1 METFKPLSAI
11 QDGISLKL
19 YKSFGDEYVI
29 YPEEVKQGLTRPCF
43 FIKLLKPSNKKER
56 DITYIRE
63 NSYCIH
69 FFPKNTNQPKAEC
82 YQMLDE
88 LYLAMEYIEVDGNLV
103 RGVGMLGE
111 IHDETLLFY
120 VNYNVRV
127 RKVYDPILMEYLE
140 SIEFRTKG

>member
-1 METFKPLSAI
+1 MDTFKPLSAI
-11 QDGISLKL
+11 QDGISVKL
-19 YKSFGDEYVI
+19 NKHFGDKYVI
-29 YPEEVKQGLTRPCF
+29 FPEEVKQGLTRPCF
-43 FIKLLKPSNKKER
+43 FIKLLNPSNKKEVGE
-56 DITYIRE
+56 TYMRE

-69 FFPKNTNQPKAEC
+69 YFPENTNQPKTEC
-82 YQMLDE
+82 YKTLDE

-103 RGVGMLGE
+103 RGVGMHGE

-127 RKVYDPILMEYLE
+127 RKVYDPDLMAHLE